1 MPINKSWL
9 SMSSASDLVNIFR
22 KFDVEGR
29 YLAAYPF
36 GTGHI
41 HDTYKIETGEGFRD
55 LLLQKLNNNIFRDIP
70 GLQENIYRVTNH
82 IRNKLLLEGESDIE
96 RKCLTVIK
104 SKEGRTWFRDDN
116 GDYWRMFFF
125 IPDHRS
131 YDVVQNKSQAYEGGK
146 AIGLFQSL
154 LSDMP
159 GPSLNV
165 TIPFFHD
172 IEKRLDTFHS
182 VLKKDPVSRVE
193 NVKEEINFV
202 LRREEEMKTILKL
215 GRKGEIPLRVTHNDT
230 KFNNI
235 LLDENDRALC
245 LIDLDTVMP
254 GYVHYDFGDSIRTV
268 ANTAAEDE
276 EDLSQVSMN
285 VDLYESFSRG
295 YLEQVKNVLNKT
307 EIDYLAYAP
316 SLMTFIMGLRFL
328 TDYISGDIYYKIHK
342 PNHNILRARAQ
353 FRLVECFENQIDTMK
368 SLIYRYY

>member
-1 MPINKSWL
+1 
-9 SMSSASDLVNIFR
+9 MSSASDLVNIFR
-22 KFDVEGR
+22 RFDAEGP

-41 HDTYKIETGEGFRD
+41 HDTYRIETGEGYRD
-55 LLLQKLNNNIFRDIP
+55 LLLQKLNNNIFHNIP
-70 GLQENIYRVTNH
+70 GLQDNIYRVTSH
-82 IRNKLLLEGESDIE
+82 IRKKLFLEGESDIN

-104 SKEGRTWFRDDN
+104 TREGRTWLQDDN
-116 GDYWRMFFF
+116 RDYWRMFFF
-125 IPDHRS
+125 IPDHHS
-131 YDVVQNKSQAYEGGK
+131 YDVVQSKFQAYEGGK
-146 AIGLFQSL
+146 AIGRFQSL

-159 GPSLNV
+159 GPRLYE

-172 IEKRLDTFHS
+172 IEKRLETFHS
-182 VLKKDPVSRVE
+182 ALRKDPASRVE
-193 NVKEEINFV
+193 NVKDEINFV
-202 LRREEEMKTILKL
+202 LAREEEMKTILKL
-215 GRKGEIPLRVTHNDT
+215 GRQGKIPLRITHNDT

-276 EDLSQVSMN
+276 EDLSLVAIN
-285 VDLYESFSRG
+285 VEMFESFTKG
-295 YLEQVKNVLNKT
+295 YMEQVRNVLNKT
-307 EIDYLAYAP
+307 EADYLAYAP
-316 SLMTFIMGLRFL
+316 SFMTFIMGLRFL

-353 FRLVECFENQIDTMK
+353 FRLVECFENQLDLMK
-368 SLIYRYY
+368 SLISRYY